1 MNDSILL
8 RKQAT
13 DFFLYAYFG
22 IIVNDDYRTII
33 KKCVKR
39 AYLDMN
45 RTLKVKSDVPGFS
58 FQEEFAERMTEI
70 IVSKDSITDIQSE
83 CYKLFIDYTEGNDQP
98 QKGLYAFLGTK
109 EIKDK
114 SKRRGNCFYFGQAQK
129 WINMSLKYLWLL
141 GIINDD
147 ETKGLDVPIDSII
160 MLAASEELGVVYP
173 TDSKKQIWKAY
184 SPSSTMPWS
193 KLNSSEYKTIQNTI
207 KVKIK
212 EKNPIEWES
221 DKWIEY
227 AEKKKNH
234 ISA

>member
-1 MNDSILL
+1 MNNSIRL

-22 IIVNDDYRTII
+22 IIENDDYRTII
-33 KKCVKR
+33 YKCVRR

-45 RTLKVKSDVPGFS
+45 RTLKIKSDVPGPT
-58 FQEEFAERMTEI
+58 FQEVYAKKITEI
-70 IVSKDSITDIQSE
+70 IESKDSITDIQSE
-83 CYKLFIDYTEGNDQP
+83 CYKLFFDYTEEKDQP
-98 QKGLYAFLGTK
+98 QKGLKKFLGTK

-147 ETKGLDVPIDSII
+147 EAKDLDVPIDSII
-160 MLAASEELGVVYP
+160 MLAASEEFGVEYP
-173 TDSKKQIWKAY
+173 TDTKPQKRKAY
-184 SPSSTMPWS
+184 SQSSTMPWS
-193 KLNSSEYKTIQNTI
+193 KINSSEYKTIQN
-207 KVKIK
+207 KIK
-212 EKNPIEWES
+212 GEIKDKNPTEWES

-227 AEKKKNH
+227 AEKKK
-234 ISA
+234 